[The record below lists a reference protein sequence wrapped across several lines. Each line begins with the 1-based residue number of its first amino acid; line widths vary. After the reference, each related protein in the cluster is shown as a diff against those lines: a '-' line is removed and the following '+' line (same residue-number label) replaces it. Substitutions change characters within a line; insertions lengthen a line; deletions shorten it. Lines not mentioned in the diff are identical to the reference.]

1 MLKLNN
7 IFPNNNSTQTDQ
19 PTLLEQ
25 KLYNNDIPF
34 DEFLNDPEVI
44 LTVKNMDPN
53 TKKYLTKDKIIQLIK
68 YITREPKNDDIL
80 KSRKYP
86 YIAYEILSSDNEYI
100 KNEIRSQF
108 NEKYEDIF
116 VIDCIEENKTLTQSL
131 TMSIKNVIQKFDIS
145 SYIEK
150 DELKINDENNNYN
163 NIINICNENIENK
176 EKKINLKEIK
186 HESIQETNNINNEN
200 ENFQKI
206 LSKDDKNINYI
217 INDRIL
223 DKDKIIQNKDNI
235 ENNIYI
241 DLLLNFVMNEKSELN
256 NVLSGYFFEVMIV
269 LLYSFPYE
277 ILKYLYTKRR
287 HALKKI
293 VFHSKNGSLSE
304 LSIHLLKIET
314 ITKFHKY
321 CQKGLNQLFP
331 QIVDYRNDIIKEL
344 INSINIEGDDIEEIL
359 KLILNLADNDNII
372 KILMSEG
379 YLSPHFFDI
388 LNIDLFAG
396 ENKDNFNIKYSR
408 YCLFL
413 NFISLLIKILDK
425 KKIRYPYKETFDLRI
440 LKKNAKDLD
449 FNDNMILSLYKI
461 LKNNFKQK
469 DSHNLGYLN
478 TLILE
483 LIKNMFYFMK
493 NGLCLF
499 DYILEKTDFCKKSF
513 QFFFEYQK
521 SDIYN
526 NAYLT
531 FFKKYLYKA
540 DYFTSVT
547 KTFFEEMKIHELLIS
562 YVEKNSNKNRKVKKG
577 IYPFAIDLIY
587 KIQTYS
593 GLNIFNEED
602 IINYLIEHLGDF
614 NFVANNKDYKY
625 YIKINTSK
633 TLNNILSNN
642 SKWCSIFDDI
652 VKLEIIKY
660 YKFLYDGKL
669 TPKKGNKKD
678 AHNKNNDYDDDLID
692 FFINLY
698 KDKRNNNNHN
708 NDKKDKNKYN
718 YKKFN
723 DVNYWKIKNE
733 LPENIK
739 NKIEINSNN
748 KINQEI
754 SEEDELLNIAM
765 KSDSNL
771 NKKNIEY
778 KIEKKSINEMNKM
791 INKVPDIS
799 YNEIDNNYLFY
810 IYFFMI
816 MYCLSILIYCL
827 YFNY

>member
-1 MLKLNN
+1 
-7 IFPNNNSTQTDQ
+7 
-19 PTLLEQ
+19 
-25 KLYNNDIPF
+25 
-34 DEFLNDPEVI
+34 
-44 LTVKNMDPN
+44 
-53 TKKYLTKDKIIQLIK
+53 
-68 YITREPKNDDIL
+68 
-80 KSRKYP
+80 
-86 YIAYEILSSDNEYI
+86 
-100 KNEIRSQF
+100 
-108 NEKYEDIF
+108 
-116 VIDCIEENKTLTQSL
+116 
-131 TMSIKNVIQKFDIS
+131 
-145 SYIEK
+145 
-150 DELKINDENNNYN
+150 
-163 NIINICNENIENK
+163 
-176 EKKINLKEIK
+176 
-186 HESIQETNNINNEN
+186 
-200 ENFQKI
+200 
-206 LSKDDKNINYI
+206 
-217 INDRIL
+217 
-223 DKDKIIQNKDNI
+223 
-235 ENNIYI
+235 
-241 DLLLNFVMNEKSELN
+241 
-256 NVLSGYFFEVMIV
+256 
-269 LLYSFPYE
+269 
-277 ILKYLYTKRR
+277 
-287 HALKKI
+287 
-293 VFHSKNGSLSE
+293 
-304 LSIHLLKIET
+304 
-314 ITKFHKY
+314 
-321 CQKGLNQLFP
+321 
-331 QIVDYRNDIIKEL
+331 
-344 INSINIEGDDIEEIL
+344 
-359 KLILNLADNDNII
+359 
-372 KILMSEG
+372 
-379 YLSPHFFDI
+379 
-388 LNIDLFAG
+388 
-396 ENKDNFNIKYSR
+396 
-408 YCLFL
+408 
-413 NFISLLIKILDK
+413 
-425 KKIRYPYKETFDLRI
+425 
-440 LKKNAKDLD
+440 
-449 FNDNMILSLYKI
+449 
-461 LKNNFKQK
+461 
-469 DSHNLGYLN
+469 
-478 TLILE
+478 
-483 LIKNMFYFMK
+483 
-493 NGLCLF
+493 
-499 DYILEKTDFCKKSF
+499 
-513 QFFFEYQK
+513 
-521 SDIYN
+521 
-526 NAYLT
+526 
-531 FFKKYLYKA
+531 
-540 DYFTSVT
+540 
-547 KTFFEEMKIHELLIS
+547 MKIHELLIS

-791 INKVPDIS
+791 INKAPDIS